1 MKQKTEGS
9 FKRTS
14 FDINNLGDELSFN
27 AKIFGNDTLL
37 FTVVHNVNTSVTE
50 IDNDFHKI
58 GKWAHQ

>member
-9 FKRTS
+9 FKMTS
-14 FDINNLGDELSFN
+14 FDINDLRDELSSN

-37 FTVVHNVNTSVTE
+37 FTVVHNGNTSVTE
-50 IDNDFHKI
+50 INNDFNKI

>member
-9 FKRTS
+9 FKMTS
-14 FDINNLGDELSFN
+14 FDINDLRDELSSN

-50 IDNDFHKI
+50 TNNDFNKI
-58 GKWAHQ
+58 GKWAH

>member
-9 FKRTS
+9 FNMTS
-14 FDINNLGDELSFN
+14 FYINDLWDELSSN

-37 FTVVHNVNTSVTE
+37 FTVVHNGNTSVTE
-50 IDNDFHKI
+50 INNDFNKI